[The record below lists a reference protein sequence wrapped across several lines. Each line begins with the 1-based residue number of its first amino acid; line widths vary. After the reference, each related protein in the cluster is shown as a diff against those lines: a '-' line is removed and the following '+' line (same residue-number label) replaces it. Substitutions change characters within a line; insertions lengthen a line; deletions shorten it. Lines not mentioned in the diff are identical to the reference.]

1 MAKFVYNPETLLY
14 EPTDTPR
21 RVKVARVLIL
31 IVLALGLVVLYAWLY
46 TGVFGFELPKTARL
60 RHENAEWQA
69 RADLL
74 SGRLDKYE
82 TVLSGIENRDDD
94 VYRSIFGLSPLSGV
108 YGSKGPDSLRTGAD
122 LLSVRVDALSRRT
135 YARSKSLDE
144 VHQLSLQAGDMLSCL
159 PSVPPILPK
168 KGSYRI
174 SSPFG
179 RRVDPVYGGG
189 EFHHGLDFA
198 TDKGNP
204 VYATGDGVVE
214 KAECKFSGYGNEVV
228 INHGYGYK
236 TRYAHLSIIDV
247 GVGMKVTRGERIGAV
262 GNSGKSTGPH
272 LHYEVVYKGNTVNPM
287 KYMDLSMPVEEYQ
300 SMISTRVDEQPR
312 DKRSSTSELLNRRK
326 Q

>member
-1 MAKFVYNPETLLY
+1 MAKFVYNPQTLLY
-14 EPTDTPR
+14 EPMDEPR
-21 RVKVARVLIL
+21 RIKVARILIL
-31 IVLALGLVVLYAWLY
+31 AVLAFGLVGLYFWLY
-46 TGVFGFELPKTARL
+46 TGVFGFVPPKTAIL
-60 RHENAEWQA
+60 RRECAQWQA
-69 RADLL
+69 RANLL
-74 SGRLDKYE
+74 GTRLDKYE

-94 VYRSIFGLSPLSGV
+94 VYRSIYGLNPV
-108 YGSKGPDSLRTGAD
+108 ADEYGAGRRDSLASTP
-122 LLSVRVDALSRRT
+122 LLLASRVDALSRRT

-144 VHQLSLQAGDMLSCL
+144 VHQISLHAGDMLSCV

-179 RRVDPVYGGG
+179 RRVDPVYGGR
-189 EFHHGLDFA
+189 EFHQGLDFA

-214 KAECKFSGYGNEVV
+214 KAECKFSGYGNEIVV
-228 INHGYGYK
+228 NHGYGYK

-247 GVGMKVTRGERIGAV
+247 GVGMKVSRGEKIGAV

-272 LHYEVVYKGNTVNPM
+272 LHYEVLHKDNRVNPA

-300 SMISTRVDEQPR
+300 AMISTRVQEQPR
-312 DKRSSTSELLNRRK
+312 DKKSSTSELLNRRK
-326 Q
+326 